1 MNSFQN
7 IYSMK
12 EYLKNVDIKLIDLMD
27 KMLKKTPSSR
37 IIYKRCTNSSI
48 YYRKYKNPGYI
59 FIKFGI
65 VLTNL

>member
-37 IIYKRCTNSSI
+37 LSI
-48 YYRKYKNPGYI
+48 KD
-59 FIKFGI
+59 
-65 VLTNL
+65 VLTHPFITENTGILDIFL